1 MTPTTLPE
9 QARIVAGMIAL
20 GEHIAFG
27 RDTELL
33 MQLADR
39 VDALTKELKDNE
51 SDNASLHRQLDH
63 WQVISIHWMNERN
76 TLADQVEAL
85 TKERDKLK
93 EAAKLANAF
102 IEWTAYGNCRADE
115 GPIPT
120 ASEVST
126 ALRRAG
132 VQ

>member
-1 MTPTTLPE
+1 MTTPITPAD
-9 QARIVAGMIAL
+9 ARFLADEIAL
-20 GEHIAFG
+20 QGSTGIA
-27 RDTELL
+27 RKV
-33 MQLADR
+33 R
-39 VDALTKELKDNE
+39 
-51 SDNASLHRQLDH
+51 S
-63 WQVISIHWMNERN
+63 
-76 TLADQVEAL
+76 LADQVESL

>member
-1 MTPTTLPE
+1 MTKKTLSE

-39 VDALTKELKDNE
+39 VDALTKERD
-51 SDNASLHRQLDH
+51 A
-63 WQVISIHWMNERN
+63 WQQAHEEQVAKLIEIANERDA
-76 TLADQVEAL
+76 LAAGG
-85 TKERDKLK
+85 
-93 EAAKLANAF
+93 KLAA
-102 IEWTAYGNCRADE
+102 A
-115 GPIPT
+115 
-120 ASEVST
+120 
-126 ALRRAG
+126 ALEKVHEAIDSRVNNYSRLLGDIAKAHDALKAG